1 MKYLVLAVV
10 LCGCD
15 TDFIYPIKPNVTGA
29 LVVNGTDVGTPADAA
44 VIADAETLPPID
56 ARPDAPPP
64 VDAE

>member
-10 LCGCD
+10 IAGCD
-15 TDFIYPIKPNVTGA
+15 TDFVYPIKPNVTGA
-29 LVVNGTDVGTPADAA
+29 LVVNGMNTGTPVDAALIADAA
-44 VIADAETLPPID
+44 PLPPID